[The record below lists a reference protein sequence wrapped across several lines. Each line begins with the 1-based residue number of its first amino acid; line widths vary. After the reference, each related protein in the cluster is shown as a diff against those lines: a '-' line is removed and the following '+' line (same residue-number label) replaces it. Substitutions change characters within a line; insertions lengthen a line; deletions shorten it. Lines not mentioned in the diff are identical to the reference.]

1 MNHPFRLLA
10 AALAVASVIPA
21 AQAASTV
28 NNSFTVSVNLSSRC
42 IATNSGAATLDFGT
56 YTAFQAGA
64 QSPAAPVTLTFDCTR
79 GLAPVSVA
87 FDTVNGTAA
96 GVGVLAGLQYS
107 LNASAASIVA
117 GTAASTAT
125 IGTADAVS
133 YSVNGSMPAL
143 QAGTCGT
150 ATCAASHTRTL
161 IVTY

>member
-1 MNHPFRLLA
+1 MKTKFRLLV
-10 AALAVASVIPA
+10 AALAVASVTPA
-21 AQAASTV
+21 TAAVV

-42 IATNSGAATLDFGT
+42 IATNSGVGTLDFGT
-56 YTAFQAGA
+56 YTAFQGSAA
-64 QSPAAPVTLTFDCTR
+64 APAAPVTLTFDCTR

-87 FDTVNGTAA
+87 FDTTNGSAA

-107 LNASAASIVA
+107 LSTSAATTVA
-117 GTAASTAT
+117 GIAASTST
-125 IGTADAVS
+125 IGSADAVS
-133 YSVNGSMPAL
+133 YSVNGTMPAL